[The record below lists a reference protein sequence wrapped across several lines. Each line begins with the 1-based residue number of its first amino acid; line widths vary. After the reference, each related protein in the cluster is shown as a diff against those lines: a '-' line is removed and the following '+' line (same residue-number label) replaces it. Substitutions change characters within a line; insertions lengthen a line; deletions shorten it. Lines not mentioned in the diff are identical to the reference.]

1 MNEVKIGWAMR
12 DVSTTEPVNIPG
24 QFHMRISQG
33 IVDPVTVC
41 ALVVDNGEDCA
52 IFLSADIVIIRSRL
66 LDKIRARVAALDP
79 AIPVLKILMNA
90 THTHTGPTTYG
101 DGSDWLGGAAAPA
114 EGVPHE
120 GVAIASADAY
130 QRFFVEQAATA
141 IVEAWAG
148 RAPGGIAYGYG
159 YAVVSHSRRVVY
171 FDDVSKRAGVIHDSR
186 HGLSGHAMM
195 YGNTDDPMFSH
206 YEGGADP
213 FVNLLYT
220 FDADGALTGAIVNV
234 PCPAQNS
241 EMERRLSASYWH
253 EAREAI
259 RAKHGNIFILPQCA
273 AGGDQSPRL
282 LHYRKAE
289 ARRFALKYG
298 GENPKNVA
306 EYAQRRDIGERIEA
320 AFTEA
325 LSWARKDIRRTL
337 PVRHIVE
344 TVELSRRR
352 VTPQECQDARRE
364 LAQLAAEPFKTD
376 GAPIERL
383 DVNSTLAAGRG
394 RCARLIERYE
404 TQDAEP
410 KLPMEMHVL
419 RLGDVAFASNRFELY
434 MDFQH
439 RIQARSPF
447 LQTFIVQLAG
457 VPGDEG
463 GTYLATERGAWGRG
477 YSASPYCN
485 EVSPQGGQELVEAT
499 LKTLAA
505 IAEDP
510 ANSEKG
516 SPCSPASVEPLPT
529 ASLGMTRP

>member
-33 IVDPVTVC
+33 VVDPVTVC

-171 FDDVSKRAGVIHDSR
+171 FDDVSKRAGLIHDSR

-195 YGNTDDPMFSH
+195 YGNTDDSMFSH

-220 FDADGALTGAIVNV
+220 FDADGTLTGAIVNV

-282 LHYRKAE
+282 LHYEGGRAASRSST
-289 ARRFALKYG
+289 ARESETRDTPSVATWRTHRG
-298 GENPKNVA
+298 GV
-306 EYAQRRDIGERIEA
+306 
-320 AFTEA
+320 TEA
-325 LSWARKDIRRTL
+325 LCLGGKDIRRTL

-352 VTPQECQDARRE
+352 VTPQECEDARRE
-364 LAQLAAEPFKTD
+364 LALLAAEPFKTD

-434 MDFQH
+434 MDPEP
-439 RIQARSPF
+439 IQARSPPARRSSCSSR
-447 LQTFIVQLAG
+447 L
-457 VPGDEG
+457 P
-463 GTYLATERGAWGRG
+463 ATSGSTWHERGAGRG
-477 YSASPYCN
+477 YSAARTATKSP
-485 EVSPQGGQELVEAT
+485 PRA
-499 LKTLAA
+499 
-505 IAEDP
+505 DR
-510 ANSEKG
+510 NSSK
-516 SPCSPASVEPLPT
+516 
-529 ASLGMTRP
+529 RR